1 MAIDAKE
8 KPKNRKQLLCRQDKD
23 KWKNTVDEKIDCIL
37 NNERNHELQKRK
49 RKEVKRVARYFK
61 RATNGK

>member
-8 KPKNRKQLLCRQDKD
+8 EPKNRKQLLCRQDKD
-23 KWKNTVDEKIDCIL
+23 KWKNAVDVIDCIL
-37 NNERNHELQKRK
+37 NNERNRELQKRR
-49 RKEVKRVARYFK
+49 RKEAKRVARYFK